1 MAPWRPSG
9 IGGAICG
16 ERDIEPRVL
25 TYDSKGE
32 GDPIVLVP
40 GGLTGWLSWI
50 PHQERLADRYR
61 VIRVQ
66 PVHNELGSGGQRG
79 DPSYSSEIEREAL
92 RLTLDGLDLPSIHL
106 AGWSGGGTA
115 VLEFATEYPGR
126 VRTMTLVEPGAYWVL
141 EQLGER
147 VDEVSRAYGA
157 IHALAGREVSEQDLA
172 TVLVLAGLAPSE
184 DAARSDPGWDRWA
197 VHRQALSWQSESLDH
212 PARSVAD
219 LSRIGCPVMLVKG
232 IDSTDLDRHL
242 VDALGG
248 LLPDATVVELE
259 GDHACHIASIDA
271 FLEAFERHLRR
282 IA

>member
-1 MAPWRPSG
+1 V
-9 IGGAICG
+9 
-16 ERDIEPRVL
+16 EPRVL

-79 DPSYSSEIEREAL
+79 EPSYSSEIEREAL

-147 VDEVSRAYGA
+147 VDEVSRAYAA